1 MRRKHRRL
9 KVNPELDITA
19 FLNLMIVLVPVL
31 LLGMVFSQVR
41 MIELDFPGVAQGEA
55 PDPESFRL
63 EVLLVPLGIR
73 VADSDRGLI
82 DSFPLKDGEH
92 DFEALRET
100 LKAIK
105 QRMPDKTDL
114 VLRIGPEI
122 DYQILVTAMDTVRSY
137 PEVVAAS
144 VVRAE
149 LFPDVSLADAPADVQ
164 ISAMEPGTAVELTAV
179 EVTR

>member
-9 KVNPELDITA
+9 KSNPELDITA

-31 LLGMVFSQVR
+31 LLGMVFTQMR
-41 MIELDFPGVAQGEA
+41 MIELDFPGMAKGEA
-55 PDPESFRL
+55 PEPDKFRL
-63 EVLLVPLGIR
+63 EVLLVPSGIR
-73 VADSDRGLI
+73 IADSDRGLI
-82 DSFPLKDGEH
+82 DSFPVKDGKQ
-92 DFEALRET
+92 DFDAARET

-105 QRMPDKTDL
+105 RRMPDKTDL

-122 DYQILVTAMDTVRSY
+122 DYQTLVTAIDTVRSY

-149 LFPDVSLADAPADVQ
+149 LFPDVSLADAPADVRV
-164 ISAMEPGTAVELTAV
+164 SALEATGSAEATP
-179 EVTR
+179 

>member
-9 KVNPELDITA
+9 PTNAELDITA

-31 LLGMVFSQVR
+31 LLGMVFTQIR
-41 MIELDFPGVAQGEA
+41 MIELDFPGMAAGEA
-55 PDPESFRL
+55 PEAETFRL
-63 EVLLVPLGIR
+63 EVLLVPSGIR

-82 DSFPLKDGEH
+82 DSFPLQEGEQ
-92 DFEALRET
+92 DFAALRET

-105 QRMPDKTDL
+105 ARMPEKTDL
-114 VLRIGPEI
+114 VLRIGPDV
-122 DYQILVTAMDTVRSY
+122 DYQTLVTAMDTVRSY

-149 LFPDVSLADAPADVQ
+149 LFPDVSLGDAPADVKVSVLETTGQ
-164 ISAMEPGTAVELTAV
+164 TEATP
-179 EVTR
+179 

>member
-9 KVNPELDITA
+9 KSNPELDITA

-31 LLGMVFSQVR
+31 LLGMVFTQVR
-41 MIELDFPGVAQGEA
+41 MIELDFPGMAKGEA
-55 PDPESFRL
+55 PDAEEFRL
-63 EVLLVPLGIR
+63 EVLLVPSGIR

-82 DSFPLKDGEH
+82 DSFPLQEGNQNFD
-92 DFEALRET
+92 ALRET
-100 LKAIK
+100 LKAVK
-105 QRMPDKTDL
+105 RRMPEKTDL

-122 DYQILVTAMDTVRSY
+122 DYQTLVTAMDTVRSY

-149 LFPDVSLADAPADVQ
+149 LFPDVSLADAPGDIEV
-164 ISAMEPGTAVELTAV
+164 SAASANG
-179 EVTR
+179 VTP